1 MFQHGPRMT
10 RDLKRKMT
18 MLVAAPKA
26 SLNPSPI
33 KDSHLS
39 YVICSH
45 SSGCDV
51 KYTKLAALVC
61 TGVPSL
67 IIAHVRGTTGQ
78 TTSMSSTSVISIEFS
93 QEVCVSVC

>member
-1 MFQHGPRMT
+1 MFQHVPRMT
-10 RDLKRKMT
+10 CDLKRKMT

-33 KDSHLS
+33 KDSRLS

-45 SSGCDV
+45 SFGCDV

-61 TGVPSL
+61 TAVPSL
-67 IIAHVRGTTGQ
+67 IIAYVRGTTGR
-78 TTSMSSTSVISIEFS
+78 TMSSNSVISIEFS